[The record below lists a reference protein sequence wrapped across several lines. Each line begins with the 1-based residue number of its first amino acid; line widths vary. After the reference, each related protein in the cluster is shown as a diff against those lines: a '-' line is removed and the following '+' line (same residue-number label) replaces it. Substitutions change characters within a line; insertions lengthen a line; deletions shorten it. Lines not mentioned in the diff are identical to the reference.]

1 MTDKEKTE
9 LKEKIEAI
17 KLTIA
22 SGDTRKS
29 LDAIKSLNDEKKLAH
44 SSEITLLLNQLN
56 EQIKKKNLNL
66 IDSKEYDLNVSKITF
81 STLELLSKI
90 ENDFFLEGEK
100 ESEINNIINQ
110 LGEKKHIFL
119 EKIRRKI
126 IEHVNRKTPS
136 DCLTFVTRRSDDN
149 KVSSIYEP
157 EASLTYAE
165 VLIAFCRE
173 KSYSGK
179 VLDSYLTDG
188 IIDVVT
194 KEFETFYSDNS
205 DQIAEGISK
214 IVIADKVLMTSMAST
229 MINSFSGTI
238 PDYLRTK
245 VSTLLALKM
254 QEIMKQKAANTITHT
269 VSKSSSHL
277 VATTVSSPIAM
288 KIGLIVVKFI
298 MLNIKVITAKFLAS
312 AAFKAAIAGLV
323 KKFVLAAIVGVIVK
337 TIAAK
342 FGISVGAAFAWVL
355 IPLIA
360 AYLYYEATHLPEHLG
375 DKVSEKIVEKLSG
388 DFKEMNK
395 SIVNQIYMGLSVMP
409 VPAMGENMKDNQ
421 ILDLIEQF
429 LDELNKNL

>member
-1 MTDKEKTE
+1 MTDKEKAE
-9 LKEKIEAI
+9 LKEKIEGI
-17 KLTIA
+17 KLVIA
-22 SGDTRKS
+22 SGDTKKS
-29 LDAIKSLNDEKKLAH
+29 LDAIKKLNDENKLAH
-44 SSEITLLLNQLN
+44 NSEIILLLNQLS
-56 EQIKKKNLNL
+56 EQDKKLSLNL
-66 IDSKEYDLNVSKITF
+66 IENKEYNINVSKITF

-90 ENDFFLEGEK
+90 ENEFFFEEEK
-100 ESEINNIINQ
+100 EFEINNIVNQ
-110 LGEKKHIFL
+110 LGDKKHQFL
-119 EKIRRKI
+119 DRIKRKI
-126 IEHVNRKTPS
+126 IEHISNKTPS
-136 DCLTFVTRRSDDN
+136 NCLTFVTRRSDDN
-149 KVSSIYEP
+149 RISSVYEP
-157 EASLTYAE
+157 EASFTYAE

-173 KSYSGK
+173 KSYGGK

-205 DQIAEGISK
+205 DKIAEGISK
-214 IVIADKVLMTSMAST
+214 IVIADRVLMTSMAAT

-238 PDYLRTK
+238 PDYLRSK

-269 VSKSSSHL
+269 VSKTSSHL
-277 VATTVSSPIAM
+277 VSTTLSSPIAA

-298 MLNIKVITAKFLAS
+298 MLNIKLITAKFLAS

-323 KKFVLAAIVGVIVK
+323 KKFVLAAIIGVIVK

-360 AYLYYEATHLPEHLG
+360 AYLYYEATHLPEHLA
-375 DKVSEKIVEKLSG
+375 DKVSEKISEKLSG

-395 SIVNQIYMGLSVMP
+395 SIVSQIYNGLSVMP
-409 VPAMGENMKDNQ
+409 IPSMGENMKENQ
-421 ILDLIEQF
+421 VLDLIEQF
-429 LDELNKNL
+429 LDEINKNL